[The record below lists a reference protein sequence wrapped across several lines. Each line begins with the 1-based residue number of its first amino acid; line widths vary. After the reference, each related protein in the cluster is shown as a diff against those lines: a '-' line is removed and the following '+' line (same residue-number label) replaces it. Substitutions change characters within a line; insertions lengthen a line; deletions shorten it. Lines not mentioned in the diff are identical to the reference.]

1 MSSDVDGPTGFPE
14 KTEEEMAPPRRT
26 SAINSQMAAE
36 TLLRLLCSPSQSP
49 TTRCCETEPE
59 TAAETELASVTQ
71 DAVVDGGVSEHVRN
85 RGFNAQILLDIAQG
99 DSFGDPPSIL
109 ATTNPSNIHEPQLNI
124 ESNDPDINSGHHEHP
139 NSANTLPLD
148 WSAVVQVVEAA
159 TDHDSDPEEPDTD
172 PTLQSRASSGSM
184 HSREISTTSSR
195 KRKYDMRLERPF
207 VCVIGPCRKSYTKKR
222 GLIIH
227 GKMAHPDAQSI
238 ESLRR
243 VQPILVSSVA
253 PVNLQNHAFAG
264 VAAFD
269 DNEEDI
275 DIESDFADSDV
286 GGDPAS
292 FRFHPGGSKLTASSE
307 RPELVSP
314 SIQISD
320 VDGATKEAITPLVTK
335 KKRVRKL
342 SASDFT
348 SDSGGEGM
356 LSVQMAQDLVA
367 RINHLNEQK
376 PFLCSQK
383 GCDKRYRNSNGLK
396 YHLEKHHALSSI
408 EISSSTQIS
417 GNSSTA
423 SLIGTTEALH
433 IRSDSSEAEPQ
444 DQSMSPPP
452 PPQQLPRQQSS
463 PFAHTHDAEELDA
476 PHLIAEGNS
485 SSSDDH
491 QAESSPSPVL
501 EMLEYEGRPFV
512 CPYMGCGKAYKNK
525 NGLLYHLR
533 KGKLT
538 FHAKLDENAKA
549 EQREGVSNSIM

>member
-1 MSSDVDGPTGFPE
+1 MSSDVDGPTGLPE

-71 DAVVDGGVSEHVRN
+71 DAVVDAGVSEHVRN
-85 RGFNAQILLDIAQG
+85 RDFNAQILLDIAQG
-99 DSFGDPPSIL
+99 DSFGDSPSIL
-109 ATTNPSNIHEPQLNI
+109 ATTNPSNTNEPQLNI
-124 ESNDPDINSGHHEHP
+124 ESNNPDIKSDHHEHT
-139 NSANTLPLD
+139 NSADTLPLD

-159 TDHDSDPEEPDTD
+159 TDHDSDPDEPDTD
-172 PTLQSRASSGSM
+172 PALQSRASSSSM

-207 VCVIGPCRKSYTKKR
+207 VCVIGLCRKSYTKKR

-243 VQPILVSSVA
+243 VQPIPVSTVA
-253 PVNLQNHAFAG
+253 PVNLQSHAFA
-264 VAAFD
+264 VAAYD
-269 DNEEDI
+269 DDEEDV
-275 DIESDFADSDV
+275 DIESDLADSDV

-292 FRFHPGGSKLTASSE
+292 FRFHSGGSKLTASSE
-307 RPELVSP
+307 GSELVSP

-320 VDGATKEAITPLVTK
+320 VDGATKEAITPPVTK

-396 YHLEKHHALSSI
+396 YHLEKHHALSST
-408 EISSSTQIS
+408 EIYSSTQSS

-452 PPQQLPRQQSS
+452 PPQQQLPRQQSS

-476 PHLIAEGNS
+476 PHLIAEGNL

-549 EQREGVSNSIM
+549 EEREEVSSSIM